1 MEHCPAAATSARAA
15 VGINPDILVEGRKAN
30 VNYDVGLGVF
40 REMDVVFGALDNRE
54 ARVTINANCY
64 KLGIP
69 FIDGAIEVLNG
80 MVRVFVPADDQPCY
94 ECTMSEMDYK
104 LLNMRRSCALLS
116 RDEIL
121 EGKTPTTPTN
131 SSVIAGIQVQ
141 EAIKLLHRDRGLPTL
156 TGKGY
161 FFNGLTHD
169 SYVINYLRREECP
182 AHETLEEIRDL
193 DRRSDELTCA
203 EMLQIVRSEVSEKA
217 VVEFAREMCSRLY
230 CRECDVREDYFS
242 SLGKL
247 TVKQAECA
255 QCGTVREPE
264 LFHSINGD
272 EDFLDRT
279 LAEIGLP
286 TYDIVTGRAGWEM
299 VHFLIAGDRAAAL
312 GVIA

>member
-1 MEHCPAAATSARAA
+1 
-15 VGINPDILVEGRKAN
+15 
-30 VNYDVGLGVF
+30 
-40 REMDVVFGALDNRE
+40 
-54 ARVTINANCY
+54 
-64 KLGIP
+64 
-69 FIDGAIEVLNG
+69 
-80 MVRVFVPADDQPCY
+80 
-94 ECTMSEMDYK
+94 
-104 LLNMRRSCALLS
+104 
-116 RDEIL
+116 
-121 EGKTPTTPTN
+121 
-131 SSVIAGIQVQ
+131 
-141 EAIKLLHRDRGLPTL
+141 
-156 TGKGY
+156 
-161 FFNGLTHD
+161 
-169 SYVINYLRREECP
+169 
-182 AHETLEEIRDL
+182 
-193 DRRSDELTCA
+193 
-203 EMLQIVRSEVSEKA
+203 MLQIVRSEVSEKA